1 MSDKKK
7 GKRNQDPKIPRDHFV
22 IGHTAGVVSQLTF
35 NIDPVTGTPSIS
47 ELDPASLRSQ
57 ISHARENGK
66 DDKVLVSLPTD
77 DFAALGESFL
87 ERMRKKFDYL
97 IAVDTNT
104 ELERIDGFKVSACF
118 ICCIVEPLAAL
129 KDEVPYEHLACY
141 LILDSGDEGNA
152 ERLGWHLV
160 ATVHI
165 NTPYLRTQRVGVIVD
180 SELADHV
187 AINARAKPYYG
198 NHLLPQNMSLIYA
211 SSDKIETF
219 ANEMIRMNDK
229 NSSHFMRTVKERG
242 LSTLQLKGG
251 MKMGTATCHF
261 IQPTKRDM
269 SPSSLK
275 DDSYAG

>member
-1 MSDKKK
+1 MSDRKK

-22 IGHTAGVVSQLTF
+22 IGQAAGVVSSLTF
-35 NIDPVTGTPSIS
+35 TIDPITGIPNIL
-47 ELDPASLRSQ
+47 ELDPTSLRTQ

-66 DDKVLVSLPTD
+66 DDKVLFSSPTD
-77 DFAALGESFL
+77 GFAALGETFL
-87 ERMRKKFDYL
+87 EQLRKKFDYL

-104 ELERIDGFKVSACF
+104 EVSRIDGFKVSACF
-118 ICCIVEPLAAL
+118 ICCIIEPLAAL
-129 KDEVPYEHLACY
+129 KDEVPYQHLASY

-165 NTPYLRTQRVGVIVD
+165 NTPYLRTKRVGVIVD

-187 AINARAKPYYG
+187 AINARTKPYYG
-198 NHLLPQNMSLIYA
+198 SHLLPQNMSLIYA
-211 SSDKIETF
+211 SSDKIETL

-229 NSSHFMRTVKERG
+229 NSSHFMKAVKEMG

-251 MKMGTATCHF
+251 VKMGTATCYC
-261 IQPTKRDM
+261 IQPTKRD
-269 SPSSLK
+269 PPK
-275 DDSYAG
+275 KHQVK

>member
-1 MSDKKK
+1 MSNKKK

-22 IGHTAGVVSQLTF
+22 VGHSAELVSELTITF
-35 NIDPVTGTPSIS
+35 DPATGIPSIL
-47 ELDPASLRSQ
+47 ELDPMSLRSQ
-57 ISHARENGK
+57 ISHVRENGK
-66 DDKVLVSLPTD
+66 DDKVLFSTPTD
-77 DFAALGESFL
+77 SFAALGESFL
-87 ERMRKKFDYL
+87 DQLCKKFDYL

-129 KDEVPYEHLACY
+129 KNEVPYEHLACY

-165 NTPYLRTQRVGVIVD
+165 NTPYLRTQRVGIIVD
-180 SELADHV
+180 SELAEHV
-187 AINARAKPYYG
+187 AINARTKPYYG

-229 NSSHFMRTVKERG
+229 NSSHFMKAVKERG

-275 DDSYAG
+275 DDSHVG